1 MTHTDTPQSRIDP
14 PIGSLRARDPVSIGA
29 LVILLGVIAIT
40 GMTRELLIAVPLLLV
55 AGVLPAPIAFATG
68 QLAVFPTI
76 SLEATLL
83 VGVTQ
88 LALLCVLTEPARRHQ
103 RWAVFIGTLPTYG
116 LLVAV
121 VAIGLREGL
130 VVAGGL
136 LCVAVIV
143 GTYLARR
150 VTLVQLGR
158 VALDHTPSVD
168 DAGGAETTTAVSTD
182 ETAGETSVP
191 DTHPDTDPSSE
202 LSETDEIQSN
212 SLSTNDESEPKR

>member
-1 MTHTDTPQSRIDP
+1 
-14 PIGSLRARDPVSIGA
+14 
-29 LVILLGVIAIT
+29 
-40 GMTRELLIAVPLLLV
+40 
-55 AGVLPAPIAFATG
+55 
-68 QLAVFPTI
+68 
-76 SLEATLL
+76 
-83 VGVTQ
+83 
-88 LALLCVLTEPARRHQ
+88 
-103 RWAVFIGTLPTYG
+103 
-116 LLVAV
+116 
-121 VAIGLREGL
+121 
-130 VVAGGL
+130 VAGGL